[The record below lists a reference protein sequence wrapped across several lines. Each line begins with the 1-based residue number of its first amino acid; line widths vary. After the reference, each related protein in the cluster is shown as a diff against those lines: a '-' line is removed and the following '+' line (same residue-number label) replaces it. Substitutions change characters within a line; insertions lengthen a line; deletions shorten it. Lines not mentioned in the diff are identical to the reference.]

1 MATHALHSLWAEPR
15 PTNAPDPGPRD
26 WALVAALIGWSV
38 VEVVLRRDLA
48 PGPVLLLYAL
58 AVIGPLPWR
67 RTHPLV
73 AVAVSFGTLM
83 IVDLVRIL
91 TGSHGAPLN
100 STSAALILTYA
111 LFRWGSGREAA
122 IGLGVILLWQPIT
135 TVADPMS
142 LAGKVGGYAFFLSAA
157 ALGAAIRY
165 RAKIR
170 FRDIDQAKARE
181 REQLARELH
190 DTVAH
195 HVSGIAIQAQA
206 GRAIAASH
214 PERAVE
220 ALAVIE
226 DAATRTLTE
235 LRAIVG
241 VLRAS
246 QDTEFAPQPGVAE
259 VEQLATDG
267 QTRPCVEVTLSG
279 EFDDLSPAVG
289 AAIYRLAQESITNA
303 RRHARHATQ
312 VTVAVTGD
320 ANQVRLTIDDDGSA
334 AWRPRPSRLR
344 PGGHAG
350 TRLTARRHLPRR
362 PRRRAG
368 LAGRGGPAPN
378 RDATM
383 SIRVLIADDQPIVR
397 TGLTM
402 LLDAQPDIEVV
413 GAAADGRE
421 AVRLALQLRP
431 DVGLFDIRMPLMDG
445 IEATRRLAG
454 PDVTDP
460 LPIVVITTFDLDE
473 YVHGAL
479 KAGARGFLLKDAG
492 PALLTQAIHAAAD
505 GDALIAPSVTVRL
518 LAAFAHAQT
527 SPPRQPIEPLTAR
540 EEEVLV
546 PVAQGRTNNEIAS
559 ELYITPSTVKAHLAS
574 LMRKLGARNRVEVAM
589 WAHETGRI

>member
-1 MATHALHSLWAEPR
+1 
-15 PTNAPDPGPRD
+15 
-26 WALVAALIGWSV
+26 
-38 VEVVLRRDLA
+38 
-48 PGPVLLLYAL
+48 
-58 AVIGPLPWR
+58 
-67 RTHPLV
+67 
-73 AVAVSFGTLM
+73 
-83 IVDLVRIL
+83 
-91 TGSHGAPLN
+91 
-100 STSAALILTYA
+100 
-111 LFRWGSGREAA
+111 
-122 IGLGVILLWQPIT
+122 
-135 TVADPMS
+135 

-157 ALGAAIRY
+157 ALGGAVRY

-320 ANQVRLTIDDDGSA
+320 ADQVRLTIDDDGYA
-334 AWRPRPSRLR
+334 A
-344 PGGHAG
+344 GGRAPAG
-350 TRLTARRHLPRR
+350 YGLVGMRE
-362 PRRRAG
+362 RAS
-368 LAGRGGPAPN
+368 LLGG
-378 RDATM
+378 
-383 SIRVLIADDQPIVR
+383 
-397 TGLTM
+397 
-402 LLDAQPDIEVV
+402 
-413 GAAADGRE
+413 
-421 AVRLALQLRP
+421 
-431 DVGLFDIRMPLMDG
+431 
-445 IEATRRLAG
+445 
-454 PDVTDP
+454 
-460 LPIVVITTFDLDE
+460 TF
-473 YVHGAL
+473 H
-479 KAGARGFLLKDAG
+479 AG
-492 PALLTQAIHAAAD
+492 PAAER
-505 GDALIAPSVTVRL
+505 GW
-518 LAAFAHAQT
+518 
-527 SPPRQPIEPLTAR
+527 
-540 EEEVLV
+540 
-546 PVAQGRTNNEIAS
+546 
-559 ELYITPSTVKAHLAS
+559 
-574 LMRKLGARNRVEVAM
+574 RVEAVLPR
-589 WAHETGRI
+589 TGTQR

>member
-1 MATHALHSLWAEPR
+1 MATSALHALWVEPR

-26 WALVAALIGWSV
+26 WALVAALVGWSV
-38 VEVVLRRDLA
+38 VEVVFRQDLA

-73 AVAVSFGTLM
+73 AVAVSFSTLM
-83 IVDLVRIL
+83 IVDLARIL
-91 TGSHGAPLN
+91 TGPHGAPLS

-135 TVADPMS
+135 TVADPTS
-142 LAGKVGGYAFFLSAA
+142 LTGKVGGYAFFLSAA
-157 ALGAAIRY
+157 ALGAAVRY

-206 GRAIAASH
+206 GRAVAASH
-214 PERAVE
+214 PERAIE

-241 VLRAS
+241 VLRAT

-259 VEQLATDG
+259 VEQLATGG
-267 QTRPCVEVTLSG
+267 QARPCVEVTLSG

-289 AAIYRLAQESITNA
+289 AAVYRLAQESITNA

-320 ANQVRLTIDDDGSA
+320 ADQVRLTVDDDGSA
-334 AWRPRPSRLR
+334 A
-344 PGGHAG
+344 GGRAPAG
-350 TRLTARRHLPRR
+350 HGLVGMRE
-362 PRRRAG
+362 RAS
-368 LAGRGGPAPN
+368 LLGG
-378 RDATM
+378 
-383 SIRVLIADDQPIVR
+383 
-397 TGLTM
+397 
-402 LLDAQPDIEVV
+402 
-413 GAAADGRE
+413 
-421 AVRLALQLRP
+421 
-431 DVGLFDIRMPLMDG
+431 
-445 IEATRRLAG
+445 
-454 PDVTDP
+454 
-460 LPIVVITTFDLDE
+460 TFS
-473 YVHGAL
+473 
-479 KAGARGFLLKDAG
+479 AG
-492 PALLTQAIHAAAD
+492 PAAER
-505 GDALIAPSVTVRL
+505 GW
-518 LAAFAHAQT
+518 
-527 SPPRQPIEPLTAR
+527 
-540 EEEVLV
+540 
-546 PVAQGRTNNEIAS
+546 
-559 ELYITPSTVKAHLAS
+559 
-574 LMRKLGARNRVEVAM
+574 RVEAVLPR
-589 WAHETGRI
+589 TGTPR

>member
-1 MATHALHSLWAEPR
+1 MATSALRSLWANPR

-26 WALVAALIGWSV
+26 WTLVAALVGWSV
-38 VEVVLRRDLA
+38 VELVLRQDLA
-48 PGPVLLLYAL
+48 PRPVLLLYAL
-58 AVIGPLPWR
+58 AVLGPLLWR

-83 IVDLVRIL
+83 IVDVLRIL

-135 TVADPMS
+135 TVADPMG

-157 ALGAAIRY
+157 ALGAAVRY

-226 DAATRTLTE
+226 EAATRTLNE

-259 VEQLATDG
+259 VEHLATDG
-267 QTRPCVEVTLSG
+267 QTRPCVKVALLG

-303 RRHARHATQ
+303 RRHARHASQ
-312 VTVAVTGD
+312 VTVAITGD
-320 ANQVRLTIDDDGSA
+320 ADGVRLTIDDDGSA
-334 AWRPRPSRLR
+334 A
-344 PGGHAG
+344 GGRAPAG
-350 TRLTARRHLPRR
+350 YGLVGMRE
-362 PRRRAG
+362 RAA
-368 LAGRGGPAPN
+368 LLGG
-378 RDATM
+378 
-383 SIRVLIADDQPIVR
+383 
-397 TGLTM
+397 
-402 LLDAQPDIEVV
+402 
-413 GAAADGRE
+413 
-421 AVRLALQLRP
+421 
-431 DVGLFDIRMPLMDG
+431 
-445 IEATRRLAG
+445 
-454 PDVTDP
+454 
-460 LPIVVITTFDLDE
+460 TFS
-473 YVHGAL
+473 
-479 KAGARGFLLKDAG
+479 AG
-492 PALLTQAIHAAAD
+492 PAAE
-505 GDALIAPSVTVRL
+505 G
-518 LAAFAHAQT
+518 
-527 SPPRQPIEPLTAR
+527 
-540 EEEVLV
+540 
-546 PVAQGRTNNEIAS
+546 GW
-559 ELYITPSTVKAHLAS
+559 
-574 LMRKLGARNRVEVAM
+574 RVEAVLPRTRAL
-589 WAHETGRI
+589 R

>member
-1 MATHALHSLWAEPR
+1 MATSALRSLWAEPR

-26 WALVAALIGWSV
+26 RALVAALVGWSLL
-38 VEVVLRRDLA
+38 EVVLGRATWTSADLA

-83 IVDLVRIL
+83 IVHLVKIL
-91 TGSHGAPLN
+91 TGPHGAPLN
-100 STSAALILTYA
+100 SPSAALILTYA

-122 IGLGVILLWQPIT
+122 IGLCVILLWQPIT

-157 ALGAAIRY
+157 ALGAAVRY

-170 FRDIDQAKARE
+170 IRDVDQAKARE

-206 GRAIAASH
+206 GRAIAASQ

-241 VLRAS
+241 VLRAT

-259 VEQLATDG
+259 VARLATDG

-320 ANQVRLTIDDDGSA
+320 ADRVRLTIDDDGFA
-334 AWRPRPSRLR
+334 A
-344 PGGHAG
+344 GGRAPAG
-350 TRLTARRHLPRR
+350 YGLVGMRE
-362 PRRRAG
+362 RAS
-368 LAGRGGPAPN
+368 LLGG
-378 RDATM
+378 
-383 SIRVLIADDQPIVR
+383 
-397 TGLTM
+397 
-402 LLDAQPDIEVV
+402 
-413 GAAADGRE
+413 
-421 AVRLALQLRP
+421 
-431 DVGLFDIRMPLMDG
+431 
-445 IEATRRLAG
+445 
-454 PDVTDP
+454 
-460 LPIVVITTFDLDE
+460 TF
-473 YVHGAL
+473 H
-479 KAGARGFLLKDAG
+479 AG
-492 PALLTQAIHAAAD
+492 PAAERGWRGEGGLPPNRTPPGASV
-505 GDALIAPSVTVRL
+505 ALP
-518 LAAFAHAQT
+518 
-527 SPPRQPIEPLTAR
+527 
-540 EEEVLV
+540 
-546 PVAQGRTNNEIAS
+546 
-559 ELYITPSTVKAHLAS
+559 
-574 LMRKLGARNRVEVAM
+574 
-589 WAHETGRI
+589 

>member
-1 MATHALHSLWAEPR
+1 MATHALSSLWAEPR
-15 PTNAPDPGPRD
+15 PKNAPDPGPRD

-206 GRAIAASH
+206 ERAI
-214 PERAVE
+214 E

-246 QDTEFAPQPGVAE
+246 QDTEFAPQPGMAE

-279 EFDDLSPAVG
+279 QFDDLSPAVG

-334 AWRPRPSRLR
+334 A
-344 PGGHAG
+344 GGRAPAG
-350 TRLTARRHLPRR
+350 YGLVGMRE
-362 PRRRAG
+362 RAS
-368 LAGRGGPAPN
+368 LLGG
-378 RDATM
+378 
-383 SIRVLIADDQPIVR
+383 
-397 TGLTM
+397 
-402 LLDAQPDIEVV
+402 
-413 GAAADGRE
+413 
-421 AVRLALQLRP
+421 
-431 DVGLFDIRMPLMDG
+431 
-445 IEATRRLAG
+445 
-454 PDVTDP
+454 
-460 LPIVVITTFDLDE
+460 TF
-473 YVHGAL
+473 H
-479 KAGARGFLLKDAG
+479 AG
-492 PALLTQAIHAAAD
+492 PAAER
-505 GDALIAPSVTVRL
+505 GW
-518 LAAFAHAQT
+518 
-527 SPPRQPIEPLTAR
+527 
-540 EEEVLV
+540 
-546 PVAQGRTNNEIAS
+546 
-559 ELYITPSTVKAHLAS
+559 
-574 LMRKLGARNRVEVAM
+574 RVEAVLPR
-589 WAHETGRI
+589 TGTPR

>member
-1 MATHALHSLWAEPR
+1 MATNALRSLWAEPR
-15 PTNAPDPGPRD
+15 PTNAPGRGPRD
-26 WALVAALIGWSV
+26 WALVAVLICWSV
-38 VEVVLRRDLA
+38 AEVVLRQDLA
-48 PGPVLLLYAL
+48 PRPLLLL
-58 AVIGPLPWR
+58 AVLAVLGPLLWR

-73 AVAVSFGTLM
+73 AVAVSFGTLT

-91 TGSHGAPLN
+91 TGSQGTLLN
-100 STSAALILTYA
+100 STLAVLILAYA

-122 IGLGVILLWQPIT
+122 SGLGVILLWLAIIT
-135 TVADPMS
+135 THGPDPTTLAEAVA
-142 LAGKVGGYAFFLSAA
+142 GYAFFLFAA

-170 FRDIDQAKARE
+170 IRDIDQAKARE

-246 QDTEFAPQPGVAE
+246 QDTGFAPQPGVAD

-267 QTRPCVEVTLSG
+267 QTRPCVKVTLFG

-320 ANQVRLTIDDDGSA
+320 ADQVRLTIDDDGSA
-334 AWRPRPSRLR
+334 A
-344 PGGHAG
+344 GGRAPAGYGLVGMRERASLLGGTFHAG
-350 TRLTARRHLPRR
+350 PTAEQGWRVEAVLPRTGT
-362 PRRRAG
+362 PR
-368 LAGRGGPAPN
+368 
-378 RDATM
+378 
-383 SIRVLIADDQPIVR
+383 
-397 TGLTM
+397 
-402 LLDAQPDIEVV
+402 
-413 GAAADGRE
+413 
-421 AVRLALQLRP
+421 
-431 DVGLFDIRMPLMDG
+431 
-445 IEATRRLAG
+445 
-454 PDVTDP
+454 
-460 LPIVVITTFDLDE
+460 
-473 YVHGAL
+473 
-479 KAGARGFLLKDAG
+479 
-492 PALLTQAIHAAAD
+492 
-505 GDALIAPSVTVRL
+505 
-518 LAAFAHAQT
+518 
-527 SPPRQPIEPLTAR
+527 
-540 EEEVLV
+540 
-546 PVAQGRTNNEIAS
+546 
-559 ELYITPSTVKAHLAS
+559 
-574 LMRKLGARNRVEVAM
+574 
-589 WAHETGRI
+589 